1 MSTWFEADDFS
12 ALVGDPFEVVLPDGA
27 VFALTLDEVA
37 VRDAVGGAGPDGTQR
52 RQFSLLFSGP
62 ATPVLE
68 QATWTVRHAG
78 LGETA
83 LFLVPIGPRDDR
95 MRYEA
100 AFA

>member
-1 MSTWFEADDFS
+1 MSTWFDADDFS
-12 ALVGDPFEVVLPDGA
+12 ALVGDPFEVALPDGA
-27 VFALTLDEVA
+27 ALALALDEVA
-37 VRDAVGGAGPDGTQR
+37 VRDAAGGTGPDGAER

-78 LGETA
+78 LGELA
-83 LFLVPIGPRDDR
+83 LFLVPLGPRTER

>member
-1 MSTWFEADDFS
+1 MSTWFDADDFS
-12 ALVGDPFEVVLPDGA
+12 ALVDDAFDVVLPDGA
-27 VFALTLDEVA
+27 VLALTLDEVA
-37 VRDAVGGAGPDGTQR
+37 VRDAAGGTGPDGTQR
-52 RQFSLLFSGP
+52 RQFSLLFTGP
-62 ATPVLE
+62 ASPALE

-83 LFLVPIGPRDDR
+83 LFLVPLGPRADR

>member
-1 MSTWFEADDFS
+1 MSTWFDADDFS
-12 ALVGDPFEVVLPDGA
+12 ALVGDPFEVALPDGA
-27 VFALTLDEVA
+27 AFALALDEVA
-37 VRDAVGGAGPDGTQR
+37 VRDVAGGAGPDGAQR
-52 RQFSLLFSGP
+52 RQFSLLFTGP

-83 LFLVPIGPRDDR
+83 LFLVPLGPSGDR